1 MSIESLKAM
10 VKKLLVEI
18 EQLKAKNAELKAEN
32 AELRSRLDKN
42 SGNSNKPPSTDGLTK
57 KPALPKPKTSNNG
70 GQKGHK
76 GNTLRPVPEPDHI
89 VCHYPEICSCCGKIF
104 HKKQID
110 VISKRQVF
118 DLPPQ
123 KLTVTEHQLGQAVCN
138 CGHIETGTY
147 PSHITQPAQ
156 YGARVK
162 ELGVLLSVHYRLPQ
176 EQICPLFDRSLR
188 LFTEYGNRDSCVGYR
203 VYSASTHRST
213 DQKSTPTRKSCSL

>member
-1 MSIESLKAM
+1 MEPELPNDIESLKAT

-18 EQLKAKNAELKAEN
+18 EPLKAKNAELKAEN

-76 GNTLRPVPEPDHI
+76 GNTLRPVLEPDHI

-104 HKKQID
+104 HQKQID
-110 VISKRQVF
+110 VISKRQIF

-123 KLTVTEHQLGQAVCN
+123 KLTVTEHHTGKLFAIVGILKQEPTQAL
-138 CGHIETGTY
+138 
-147 PSHITQPAQ
+147 SHN
-156 YGARVK
+156 
-162 ELGVLLSVHYRLPQ
+162 
-176 EQICPLFDRSLR
+176 PLNTVQGLK
-188 LFTEYGNRDSCVGYR
+188 
-203 VYSASTHRST
+203 H
-213 DQKSTPTRKSCSL
+213 